1 MGFGQV
7 TPTPGRPSGA
17 GVGTWEDPAKYNPT
31 VTYDHLGNR
40 QWQGGNTNMTATQGA
55 VAYKNAMGLPSF
67 QDLFDKLSGG
77 AGGVGGGSTIGGLYD
92 DKVFGNAGAA
102 KAGAHKAAAELS
114 KWKGDLAKGKA
125 SLLALKGQIADPTQ
139 TEGFKNIMKLTG
151 ERMGQATE
159 SARQQAANAQ
169 SRRGYVG
176 GYNPAV
182 NEQARLEAMGITGLE
197 ANMAERKSLQ
207 DQYAAEGDVYG
218 TDVGGYKSALDAYG
232 NLTAAYA
239 TTPTKSQSS
248 NLQAN
253 PLLDFYSKLLGG
265 AGGSFGDIFGTS
277 SRNVMFDTTNQRNDA
292 EANRQRNEN
301 ILYRG
306 RP

>member
-1 MGFGQV
+1 
-7 TPTPGRPSGA
+7 
-17 GVGTWEDPAKYNPT
+17 
-31 VTYDHLGNR
+31 
-40 QWQGGNTNMTATQGA
+40 
-55 VAYKNAMGLPSF
+55 
-67 QDLFDKLSGG
+67 
-77 AGGVGGGSTIGGLYD
+77 VGGGGTIGGLYD
-92 DKVFGNAGAA
+92 DKVYGNAGAA
-102 KAGAHKAAAELS
+102 KEAANRAKTELGGWKKSLGA
-114 KWKGDLAKGKA
+114 GKA

-159 SARQQAANAQ
+159 SARQEAANAQ

-176 GYNPAV
+176 GYNPAAT
-182 NEQARLEAMGITGLE
+182 EQARLEAMGTTGLE

-207 DQYAAEGDVYG
+207 DQYAAEGGVYG

-265 AGGSFGDIFGTS
+265 IGGNFGDIFGTS
-277 SRNVMFDTTNQRNDA
+277 SKNVMFDTSNARSDRDRIAAGLAAHGGAGGMISSTSGAIPQKKVG
-292 EANRQRNEN
+292 
-301 ILYRG
+301 Y
-306 RP
+306 P

>member
-1 MGFGQV
+1 MGFPGV
-7 TPTPGRPSGA
+7 TPIGQNQGPRPLPFTLPKAVPGQTMIGPNLNRGGTTNTVATAGA
-17 GVGTWEDPAKYNPT
+17 K
-31 VTYDHLGNR
+31 
-40 QWQGGNTNMTATQGA
+40 
-55 VAYKNAMGLPSF
+55 AYRDAMGLPSF

-159 SARQQAANAQ
+159 SARQEAANAQ

-176 GYNPAV
+176 GYNPAAT
-182 NEQARLEAMGITGLE
+182 EQARLEAMGMTGLE

-207 DQYAAEGDVYG
+207 EQYAAEGGVYG
-218 TDVGGYKSALDAYG
+218 TDVGGYRSALDAYA

-248 NLQAN
+248 NVQAN
-253 PLLDFYSKLLGG
+253 PLLDFYSKILGG
-265 AGGSFGDIFGTS
+265 IGGNFGDIFGTS
-277 SRNVMFDTTNQRNDA
+277 SKNVQFDTTNAIRA
-292 EANRQRNEN
+292 KEANDRRLQVGNAKFFRA
-301 ILYRG
+301 
-306 RP
+306 